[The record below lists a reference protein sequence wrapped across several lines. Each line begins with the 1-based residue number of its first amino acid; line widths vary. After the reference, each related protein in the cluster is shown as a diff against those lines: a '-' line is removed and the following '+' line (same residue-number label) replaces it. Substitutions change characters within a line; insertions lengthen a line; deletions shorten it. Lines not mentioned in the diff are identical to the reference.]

1 MTTAKTVQDV
11 ILGEAGGSTPQER
24 YQDMLAIASVIQN
37 RANALEVAPQD
48 VVGVQREF
56 NAYGNRLPAG
66 VENYRG
72 LANRAWNY
80 VQTSGPVIPS
90 SFYATPK
97 AARNLPRG
105 LRFDTQTKGHM
116 FFNDPKTRNIV
127 TARGS
132 KIWKVT
138 PTPKSGPGIEFRD
151 PKQDKLTAD
160 AVALYTKAA
169 RDTGRDI
176 YINSGHRTP
185 EHNRKVGGKLSSYH
199 LKGHAADISLD
210 GMTDGQK
217 TELVEALQRHGA
229 TRFITYDKYN
239 HLHADIGDYGRDT
252 KADRVHFMHNST
264 GAQMAEAPAWFQAV
278 AARSIAGRNMLPT
291 GPNAPLPESAEIA
304 RSRNNDPMAQQLAI
318 AAGGPLAQAGIEMA
332 FGDPTPALKA
342 AGIGG
347 LLADATMPTPAPM
360 PGLMGALSGMPPQSG
375 PVPQARQTASL
386 PGLGGALSGAPQFP
400 QNAQIPESVFRGFNA
415 GALGL
420 GPSSLA
426 AKSLDPQPIQVALTG
441 SDFPVPTPAP
451 RARRQTAPTSSP
463 RTSGPTP
470 PTQSQLENSGVLDN
484 AFFASTA
491 PRQTPAIGLHNSP
504 EAFTSLKAA
513 QTSEPFDVPQ
523 VPFDVE
529 PRQGPQPTGGL
540 LDVPVPTPRPD
551 RGEFGFDARQEE
563 PGGFG
568 FDVVPGDQL
577 GNPPRS
583 GLAKAA
589 RGLTPYAASAVAGPL
604 GGVAVKGLQ
613 AIGDWRARSDPGYF
627 PDAPGE
633 KSGGLF
639 GNLFALEPVK
649 GKTSTVSDIIK
660 SGPGSASYAGSG
672 MSGIQGV
679 MSSTGPGVANPSIG
693 TVAASRSNP
702 GYSVVGLGSLGFGR
716 QSSKFGYT
724 EDVTPFGTA
733 HHANTAYETSVDPAT
748 GRRSVSRVD
757 TRTGKKSLIAVSPA
771 PRGPSRGLS
780 FGRGPARGLASF
792 FASLFGPAMTPAP
805 ALNPAAVSFAPGPTT
820 GPFGFSPGGP
830 GGPGL
835 GFGGLS
841 GSFGAAGPAFG
852 GGAHSNS
859 TDAR

>member
-127 TARGS
+127 TAKGS
-132 KIWKVT
+132 KNWKVT

-151 PKQDKLTAD
+151 PEQDKLTAD

-185 EHNRKVGGKLSSYH
+185 EHNRKVGGKPSSYH

-239 HLHADIGDYGRDT
+239 HLHADIGDHGRDT

-278 AARSIAGRNMLPT
+278 AARSIASRNMLPT

-318 AAGGPLAQAGIEMA
+318 AAGDPLAQAGIEMA
-332 FGDPTPALKA
+332 FGDPTPALEA
-342 AGIGG
+342 ARIGG

-375 PVPQARQTASL
+375 PVPQAQQMASL
-386 PGLGGALSGAPQFP
+386 PGLGGALYGAPQVL

-420 GPSSLA
+420 GPPSLT
-426 AKSLDPQPIQVALTG
+426 AKSLDPQPIQVAPTG
-441 SDFPVPTPAP
+441 RDFPVPTPAP
-451 RARRQTAPTSSP
+451 RASQQTAPISSP

-470 PTQSQLENSGVLDN
+470 PTQTQLENNGLLDN

-491 PRQTPAIGLHNSP
+491 PRQTPANGLHNSP

-513 QTSEPFDVPQ
+513 QISEPFDVSQ

-540 LDVPVPTPRPD
+540 LDVPVPTLRPD

-589 RGLTPYAASAVAGPL
+589 RGLAPYAASAVAGPF

-627 PDAPGE
+627 PDAP
-633 KSGGLF
+633 KSSGGLF
-639 GNLFALEPVK
+639 GNLFGLAPVK
-649 GKTSTVSDIIK
+649 GESKLANDVIK
-660 SGPGSASYAGSG
+660 SGPGSASYGGSG
-672 MSGIQGV
+672 MGSIQGI
-679 MSSTGPGVANPSIG
+679 MSSTGPGVANPDIG
-693 TVAASRSNP
+693 TVAESRSNP
-702 GYSVVGLGSLGFGR
+702 GFSVVGLGPVGYGR
-716 QSSKFGYT
+716 QSSKYGWA
-724 EDVTPFGTA
+724 EVVGPFGTS
-733 HHANTAYETSVDPAT
+733 HHPGKQFSTTVDPAT
-748 GRRSVSRVD
+748 GRKSVSLVGIGKPGRRSV
-757 TRTGKKSLIAVSPA
+757 IAA
-771 PRGPSRGLS
+771 TRGPSRGLS

-792 FASLFGPAMTPAP
+792 FSSLFGPATTPAP
-805 ALNPAAVSFAPGPTT
+805 AVNPAAVSFAPGPTT
-820 GPFGFSPGGP
+820 GPLGFSPGGL
-830 GGPGL
+830 GGPGV
-835 GFGGLS
+835 GFGGLA
-841 GSFGAAGPAFG
+841 GGFGPAGPGFG
-852 GGAHSNS
+852 SGAHSNS